1 MPAALFPSRQPGAQ
15 PPHSAAQTARPS
27 TGRVARLGR
36 RTAAGL
42 AVTVTLAAALPSP
55 AHLASHTAPAGPEVT
70 TFTGGAFNGVSAVS
84 AADAWAVGSITP
96 PQGRNF
102 RTLVAHWDGTR
113 WARVP
118 SPSPGEPA
126 VAILAGVS
134 AVSAADAWAVGF
146 YGTAGL
152 RTLVLHW
159 DGTRWARVPS
169 PNPGAPVSSTALA
182 GVSAVSASSAWA
194 VGAYGNTEKTL
205 VLRWNGTRWA
215 QVPSPSPGGAQ
226 GTQLLGVTSLPQGGA
241 WAVGCSGSSSQ
252 RTLALQ
258 WTGTRWT
265 QAPTPSPG
273 FSACLNAV
281 TAVSASDVWAVGWA
295 ARRHNGPAQTLL
307 LHWDGTRWTR
317 VASPSPRLA
326 STELTGV
333 SATSAADAWAVGGV
347 VRHQVSKTFVL
358 HWDGTCWARVAS
370 PSQGA
375 SVLNGVSG
383 GSSRDVL
390 AAGSGGAGSLAL
402 RWTGSRW
409 VIS

>member
-55 AHLASHTAPAGPEVT
+55 AHPASHTAPAGPEVT

-118 SPSPGEPA
+118 SP
-126 VAILAGVS
+126 
-134 AVSAADAWAVGF
+134 
-146 YGTAGL
+146 
-152 RTLVLHW
+152 
-159 DGTRWARVPS
+159 
-169 PNPGAPVSSTALA
+169 NPGAPASSTALA

-241 WAVGCSGSSSQ
+241 WAVGCSGSSPQ

-258 WTGTRWT
+258 WTGIRWA

-281 TAVSASDVWAVGWA
+281 TAVSPSDVWAVGWA
-295 ARRHNGPAQTLL
+295 ARHHNGPAQTLL